1 MSNLF
6 ADCTQCRRPIFN
18 CNQANS
24 FTWKLFEFLANFFFS
39 KPLSSY
45 YAYKKEKLSTATLM
59 LITTNRKHKKTNEL
73 QIIVLI
79 LSVEWVTSENI
90 IKIIKQLN
98 NAAKPLTI
106 RSTQS
111 KNNITSL
118 GVSSFFFSFIRHLL

>member
-1 MSNLF
+1 
-6 ADCTQCRRPIFN
+6 
-18 CNQANS
+18 
-24 FTWKLFEFLANFFFS
+24 
-39 KPLSSY
+39 
-45 YAYKKEKLSTATLM
+45 M